1 MSRLLDPG
9 ARGDRRERGA
19 VAVFLA
25 VTVSLLVVVGA
36 FAVDLGMQRVVRRD
50 MQALADVVALD
61 LARELD
67 GRTTAQL
74 APQLV
79 ASSSSSALARS
90 LAGNQTTLGDNR
102 KVVATWGFLNGGAF
116 TPSTSGQV
124 PTAVKVSAGADI
136 GFSFTSGRGAATRT
150 AYAQSSTTACHEL
163 GSVAVAVKS
172 GDATLLASLNALLG
186 LDASL
191 LSYQSIAGVKV
202 TLAQLVATS
211 RVGTETELLTGLVD
225 FGDLVQATIDALNK
239 QKPAGY
245 VNAVSAL
252 GAFMAVESTVP
263 ALRLGNLLSIAPS
276 DGAALETGL
285 NVLDLLAGALL
296 VADGKHALTVDRLQA
311 KIPGLG
317 GLAGTLYV
325 QEGKR
330 LACGSP
336 NTDVASARTAQL
348 STTMALDLSAN
359 GGINSPSLGVDLGVV
374 KGTLQTQTAV
384 GALQV
389 DLGNATSRL
398 VDPPAVKCGAG
409 TAASPHTFSVNVQS
423 GLATYSLGTEVKVAG
438 KLQVGVGPLKTDVDV
453 DMVVGVAMSSAP
465 PGAGGTVA
473 LSLPPNDT
481 VPVQTGSAPQLLTT
495 VVPTVKSGG
504 IVPAAGLTG
513 VLSAAGFTN
522 LSLSQA
528 IATAL
533 INDSNGMVQK
543 SLLPLAAK
551 IDASVIGPLAKLLGI
566 RVGGADVFAVAA
578 VCGVPALRG

>member
-1 MSRLLDPG
+1 LT
-9 ARGDRRERGA
+9 RGRRDERGA

-25 VTVSLLVVVGA
+25 VTVSLLVIVGA

-74 APQLV
+74 APQVV

-90 LAGNQTTLGDNR
+90 LAGNRTTLGDNR
-102 KVVATWGFLNGGAF
+102 AVVATWGFLNGGAF

-172 GDATLLASLNALLG
+172 GDAALLAPLNSLLG
-186 LDASL
+186 LDLDL
-191 LSYQSIAGVKV
+191 LSYQSIAAVKV

-211 RVGTETELLTGLVD
+211 RVGTETQLLTGLVD
-225 FGDLVQATIDALNK
+225 FGDLVQATIDVLDK

-245 VNAVSAL
+245 LDAVSSL
-252 GAFMAVESTVP
+252 GAFMAIEGTVP
-263 ALRLGNLLSIAPS
+263 ALQLGNLLSIAPS

-285 NVLDLLAGALL
+285 NVLDLLTGALL
-296 VADGKHALTVDRLQA
+296 VADGKHALTVDKLQA

-317 GLAGTLYV
+317 GLAGTIYV

-330 LACGSP
+330 LACGAP
-336 NTDVASARTAQL
+336 NTDVASAKTAQL
-348 STTMALDLSAN
+348 STTMALDLAAN
-359 GGINSPSLGVDLGVV
+359 GGVNSPSLGINLGAV
-374 KGTLQTQTAV
+374 KGTLQTQTAI
-384 GALQV
+384 GSLQV
-389 DLGNATSRL
+389 ELGEATSRL
-398 VDPPAVKCGAG
+398 VDPPAVHCGEG
-409 TAASPHTFSVNVQS
+409 TAASPHTFSVDVQS
-423 GLATYSLGTEVKVAG
+423 GLATYRLGTDVRITG
-438 KLQVGVGPLKTDVDV
+438 KLQVGVPPLKVDVDV
-453 DMVVGVAMSSAP
+453 DMVVGMAVSSAP
-465 PGAGGTVA
+465 PGATGTVA

-504 IVPAAGLTG
+504 ILGGAGLNGLLSG
-513 VLSAAGFTN
+513 VGFTN
-522 LSLSQA
+522 LSLSQV
-528 IATAL
+528 IATEL
-533 INDSNGMVQK
+533 VNDPNGLVQK
-543 SLLPLAAK
+543 SLVPLAAK
-551 IDASVIGPLAKLLGI
+551 IDASVIGPLARLLGI
-566 RVGGADVFAVAA
+566 RVGGADVFAVNA